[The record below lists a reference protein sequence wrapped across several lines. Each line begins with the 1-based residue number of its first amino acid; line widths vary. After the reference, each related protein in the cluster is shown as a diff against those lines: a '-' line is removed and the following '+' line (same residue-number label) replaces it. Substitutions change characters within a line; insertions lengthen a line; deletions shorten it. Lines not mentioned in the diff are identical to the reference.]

1 MPPSGTE
8 PESDITPMPAAE
20 LLTPPARAGSP
31 GFGALRHRNFRLF
44 VGGQM
49 VSLIGTWMQNVAQ
62 SWLVYRLTHSELL
75 LGTAWFCSQIAVFAL
90 GPLGGVAADR
100 FSRHK
105 LVILTQTCSMLQA
118 FALAALTL
126 SGRVQVW
133 HILALAIALG
143 AINAFDMPGRQSLLI
158 QMTSKDDL
166 LSAISINSAVFN
178 TGRSLGPGIAGL
190 LVAWLG
196 EGWCFF
202 LNGVSFLAVIGS
214 LLAMRLQPYHP
225 KVEDSPWSHLVDGFR
240 YARQHQPV
248 RRVLSVMA
256 AATFANMPVLVLAPV
271 FSDQVFHRG
280 SQGLGFLMAAMG
292 IGAVVGTVTLAR
304 SAQVSKLQPMIAYSG
319 IAMGVVTIA
328 FALSPWYWLSLVI
341 MPLIGYSVY
350 RQMASANTTI
360 QTLILDEYRGRIMSM
375 YGMTIV
381 GLGPFGSLA
390 SGALANRFGVQ
401 ATTAIGGLLA
411 IVSAVA
417 FGWAIRRNSI
427 AA

>member
-1 MPPSGTE
+1 
-8 PESDITPMPAAE
+8 MPAAE
-20 LLTPPARAGSP
+20 LLTAPPNAGDAP
-31 GFGALRHRNFRLF
+31 AFGALRHRNFRLF
-44 VGGQM
+44 VGGQL
-49 VSLIGTWMQNVAQ
+49 VSLVGTWMQSVAQ

-126 SGRVQVW
+126 TGRVQVW
-133 HILALAIALG
+133 HILVLAVLLG

-158 QMTSKDDL
+158 HMTSKDDL

-178 TGRSLGPGIAGL
+178 AARSVGPGVAGL

-196 EGWCFF
+196 EGVCFF

-214 LLAMRLQPYHP
+214 LLAMRLQPFER
-225 KVEDSPWSHLVDGFR
+225 KEESSPWNHLVDGFR
-240 YARQHQPV
+240 YARQHTSV

-256 AATFANMPVLVLAPV
+256 AATFANTPVLVLAPV
-271 FSDQVFHRG
+271 FADRIFHRG

-292 IGAVVGTVTLAR
+292 VGAVVGTLGMAR
-304 SAQVSKLQPMIAYSG
+304 RTKTANLQPVMAYSG
-319 IAMGVVTIA
+319 IAMGLATILFA
-328 FALSPWYWLSLVI
+328 FSPWYVLSLAI
-341 MPLIGYSVY
+341 MPLIGYSVF
-350 RQMASANTTI
+350 RQMVSANTTI

-390 SGALANRFGVQ
+390 SGALADRFGVR
-401 ATTAIGGLLA
+401 ATTVLGGALA
-411 IVSAVA
+411 IVSSAVFA
-417 FGWAIRRNSI
+417 WAIRRKSV

>member
-1 MPPSGTE
+1 
-8 PESDITPMPAAE
+8 MPAAE
-20 LLTPPARAGSP
+20 LLTPPPRADGAP
-31 GFGALRHRNFRLF
+31 AFGALRHRNFRLF

-133 HILALAIALG
+133 HILTLAVLLG

-158 QMTSKDDL
+158 HMTSRNDL

-178 TGRSLGPGIAGL
+178 AARSLGPGIAGL

-196 EGWCFF
+196 EGVCFF

-214 LLAMRLQPYHP
+214 LLAMRLQPF
-225 KVEDSPWSHLVDGFR
+225 ERMAEASPWSHLVDGFR
-240 YARQHQPV
+240 YARRHTEV

-256 AATFANMPVLVLAPV
+256 ASTFANMPVLVLAPV
-271 FSDQVFHRG
+271 FADQIFHRG

-292 IGAVVGTVTLAR
+292 VGAVVGTLGLAR
-304 SAQVSKLQPMIAYSG
+304 RAHATNLQPIIAFSG
-319 IAMGVVTIA
+319 IAMGLATIA
-328 FALSPWYWLSLVI
+328 FAFSPWYALSLVI
-341 MPLIGYSVY
+341 MPLIGYSVF

-390 SGALANRFGVQ
+390 AGALAGRFG
-401 ATTAIGGLLA
+401 ARGTTLLGGALA
-411 IVSAVA
+411 ILSSAA
-417 FGWAIRRNSI
+417 FAWAIRRNSI